1 MTMERSERMRKM
13 LILLLAAVLAT
24 VCGAT
29 AESTEGYM
37 GEMTVVNC
45 EEWVSLR
52 AWASTSADRL
62 VMIPLGATVEKC
74 AWFTPEFIR
83 CEYEGLVGY
92 VLADYLADVAPQ
104 DNLQLSGC
112 FASSEMAG
120 DYTVVASRDYAA
132 DGEVMYLVCIDGQGE
147 TVWTWAL
154 RCGFAT
160 ELNSTEAFLGGTAER
175 PLMLAYNAAE
185 GLYALDFFTGEEQWL
200 VPEDTVNLGGSL
212 SHAVA
217 EDGTMYIGGY
227 YGPDPVAIS
236 VDGELLWQSASTHDA
251 YWMCDIAIEEDCIV
265 AAYACIDE
273 HEASGRIGY
282 GFDGVERWVE
292 WD

>member
-1 MTMERSERMRKM
+1 MARERSESMRKI
-13 LILLLAAVLAT
+13 LILLLAAVWTT
-24 VCGAT
+24 VCGAS
-29 AESTEGYM
+29 AESAEGYL

-62 VMIPLGATVEKC
+62 AMIPLDATVEKC

-92 VLADYLADVAPQ
+92 VLADYLADVAPE
-104 DNLQLSGC
+104 DNLQLSGH
-112 FASSEMAG
+112 FVSSETVG
-120 DYTVVASRDYAA
+120 GYTVVASRDYAM
-132 DGEVMYLVCIDGQGE
+132 DGEVMYLVCVDGQGE
-147 TVWTWAL
+147 MVWTRTL

-160 ELNSTEAFLGGTAER
+160 ELTGTEAFLGGTAER
-175 PLMLAYNAAE
+175 PLMLAYNAGE

-200 VPEDTVNLGGSL
+200 VPKDAVDLGGSL

-217 EDGTMYIGGY
+217 EDGTVYIGGY

-251 YWMCDIAIEEDCIV
+251 YWMYDIAIEEDCII
-265 AAYACIDE
+265 AAYTCIDE

-282 GFDGVERWVE
+282 GFDGVECWVE